1 MSAALKNFLT
11 AGCLGVLAWLS
22 ILFIAFA
29 GFTLFVLLAIG
40 LVLVGLYYWW
50 DQYTKP
56 ELTEEKPFDDFRN

>member
-22 ILFIAFA
+22 ILFISFA

-50 DQYTKP
+50 DKRVKQHLRP
-56 ELTEEKPFDDFRN
+56 DGEEQT